1 MSACGGVGIRRTSLG
16 NKPYMAG
23 QSNIVLVPVEGDL
36 DVTSVA
42 PLRRTLDALI
52 KNGCKRIVLNLAATS
67 YMDSAG
73 MGLVVSAVRRMRSK
87 GGLLSLTNVSPNVL
101 RALTIARLVDFLP
114 VSAAGARPSVPE
126 LDPSVLP
133 LWRTVLRIDPANLAA
148 TRKHVGELLARM
160 PFSQDEAFDMGLA
173 VGEAMG
179 NAVDHADGCSLVEVA
194 QYPDRAVVVVTD
206 CGEGF
211 SAEKADGPVEA
222 GAERG
227 RGIAL
232 MRLLADSVTIEP
244 KPSGTGTLVRIVKL
258 LHV

>member
-1 MSACGGVGIRRTSLG
+1 MRIRWHAMG

-23 QSNIVLVPVEGDL
+23 QSNIVLVPVQGDL

-42 PLRRTLDALI
+42 RLRRTLDALI
-52 KNGCKRIVLNLAATS
+52 NNGCKRIVLNLASTS
-67 YMDSAG
+67 YMDSSG
-73 MGLVVSAVRRMRSK
+73 MGLVVSAVRRMRGK

-114 VSAAGARPSVPE
+114 VSAAGTRPSVPE

-148 TRKHVGELLARM
+148 TRKHVSELLDRM
-160 PFSQDEAFDMGLA
+160 PFSSDDAFDMKLA
-173 VGEAMG
+173 VGEAIG

-211 SAEKADGPVEA
+211 SSPDSPLPASAD
-222 GAERG
+222 AERG

-232 MRLLADSVTIEP
+232 MRLLADSVSIEP

-258 LHV
+258 LHS

>member
-1 MSACGGVGIRRTSLG
+1 
-16 NKPYMAG
+16 MAG

-36 DVTSVA
+36 DVTSVES
-42 PLRRTLDALI
+42 LRRTIDALI
-52 KNGCKRIVLNLAATS
+52 NDGCKRIVLNLASTS

-73 MGLVVSAVRRMRSK
+73 MGLVVSAVRRMRGK

-114 VSAAGARPSVPE
+114 VSAAGTRPDVPE

-133 LWRTVLRIDPANLAA
+133 LWRTVLRIDPTNLAA
-148 TRKHVGELLARM
+148 TRKHVGELLGRM
-160 PFSQDEAFDMGLA
+160 PFSSDEAFDMGLA

-179 NAVDHADGCSLVEVA
+179 NAVDHAGGCSLIEVA
-194 QYPDRAVVVVTD
+194 QFPDRAVVEVTD

-211 SAEKADGPVEA
+211 SAEDVDA
-222 GAERG
+222 GNAAALATAERG

-232 MRLLADSVTIEP
+232 MRLLADSVSIEP

-258 LHV
+258 LHN